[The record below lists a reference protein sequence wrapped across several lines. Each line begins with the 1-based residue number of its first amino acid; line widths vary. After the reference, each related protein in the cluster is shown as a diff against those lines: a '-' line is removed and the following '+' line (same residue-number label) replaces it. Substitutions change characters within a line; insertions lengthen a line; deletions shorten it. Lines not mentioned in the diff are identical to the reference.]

1 MTLGIRGKI
10 VGAFLIIVVMLVA
23 VAGVAVYF
31 INTNDAADTFLYE
44 KCTVPIGDVANIAGN
59 IDDAIENFYLGVLAV
74 DPAQQRS
81 LAGQVLPVLDRN
93 KALEQHYTT
102 TFIND
107 QDRANF
113 KKFTNEADRFRAMIE
128 PRVAALLKNDTTT
141 VRADFANVVLPEIAS
156 MKQAIDTLMALN
168 LVSAKDTSDQNT
180 TRSGIANLIMIIVS
194 AVALLLAILMGL
206 LLSRSV
212 LKVVTDVEGG
222 AENVEDGVN
231 QVSSSSEQLAS
242 GSNEQAASMEQVSAS
257 VEELS
262 ATIRQNADNASQ
274 TEKIATKSAADAREG
289 GAAVRQTVQ
298 AMKDISERIL
308 VIQEIARQTNL
319 LSLNAAIEAARAGE
333 HGRGFAVVASEV
345 QKLAERSQ
353 DAAKDIESVSKS
365 SVGLAEN
372 AGTMLERLVPDIQ
385 RTADLVTEINSA
397 SAEQASGV
405 GQINTAI
412 QQLNNVVQSNASVS
426 EELASTAEEL
436 SGQTA
441 LMRESILFLKTG
453 RRDSSFRESAE
464 KAHRNAVALLRT
476 AGAAHREA
484 PAATARQE
492 RPAAAEGK
500 KPGDAAAPPTR
511 RIAPVATKT
520 GPGGAVINLGGP
532 DAEDDDFERL

>member
-1 MTLGIRGKI
+1 MSLKTRLVVLIGLFMAGFVVFGAVSFGTLATVEVNGGIYKNIVKGKDLVSDILPPPEYIIEAYLDTLELTGEHDRGTVNTVLQNLKTLESDYETRHQYWDGQLPEGALKSALIVDSYAPAKAFFSTLDTEVEPAILAGDYAKATQLAYGKLKDEYSLHRSAIDKVVNLANTWDSSNESDAATIIRSMTFLMVGLGI
-10 VGAFLIIVVMLVA
+10 VIIILSVVM
-23 VAGVAVYF
+23 G
-31 INTNDAADTFLYE
+31 I
-44 KCTVPIGDVANIAGN
+44 
-59 IDDAIENFYLGVLAV
+59 VL
-74 DPAQQRS
+74 S
-81 LAGQVLPVLDRN
+81 
-93 KALEQHYTT
+93 
-102 TFIND
+102 
-107 QDRANF
+107 
-113 KKFTNEADRFRAMIE
+113 
-128 PRVAALLKNDTTT
+128 
-141 VRADFANVVLPEIAS
+141 
-156 MKQAIDTLMALN
+156 
-168 LVSAKDTSDQNT
+168 
-180 TRSGIANLIMIIVS
+180 S
-194 AVALLLAILMGL
+194 AVL
-206 LLSRSV
+206 R
-212 LKVVTDVEGG
+212 VVGDVEGAAG
-222 AENVEDGVN
+222 NVEDGVG

-436 SGQTA
+436 AGQSRA
-441 LMRESILFLKTG
+441 M
-453 RRDSSFRESAE
+453 RDSIRMLTKGGKSKVVVAGGTKGTGGPRPRATTVARDRDSAE
-464 KAHRNAVALLRT
+464 APWSASEAKSRGVTVYRG
-476 AGAAHREA
+476 AGS
-484 PAATARQE
+484 
-492 RPAAAEGK
+492 K
-500 KPGDAAAPPTR
+500 K
-511 RIAPVATKT
+511 V
-520 GPGGAVINLGGP
+520 
-532 DAEDDDFERL
+532 DDDFAEF